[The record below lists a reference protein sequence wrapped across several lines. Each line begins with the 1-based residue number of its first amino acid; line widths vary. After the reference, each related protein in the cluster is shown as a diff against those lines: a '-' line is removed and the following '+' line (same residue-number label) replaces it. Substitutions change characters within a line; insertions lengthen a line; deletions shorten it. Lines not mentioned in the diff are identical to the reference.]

1 METMKCKECGKEL
14 STKAEI
20 CPNCG
25 VRVKKKSTFSIIFRV
40 LEIIVVIVVLIILII
55 VAVAVIKD
63 ASYKARKKSFYGK
76 WERISSDNRIVYS
89 EVTKPVGEDG
99 IEYST
104 ITTITTIIIDNE
116 LEFKDGYVYDGLGSA
131 EGCYTTTELNE
142 RCEDTLPYLFV
153 NDKTNGFAIS
163 FNDTHGRV
171 KYLCFKQ
178 EDKDT
183 IKQINCLDLGE
194 GNIYSSNDGINREY
208 DIVYKRKRLLTK

>member
-40 LEIIVVIVVLIILII
+40 LEIITVIVVLIILI
-55 VAVAVIKD
+55 VVVVAVIKD
-63 ASYKARKKSFYGK
+63 ASRKARIKSFYGK
-76 WERISSDNRIVYS
+76 WERISSDNRIVYF
-89 EVTKPVGEDG
+89 EATKPVGEDG

-104 ITTITTIIIDNE
+104 ITTIIIDNE
-116 LEFKDGYVYDGLGSA
+116 LEFKEGYVYDGLGNG
-131 EGCYTTTELNE
+131 EGCYTTTELDE
-142 RCEDTLPYLFV
+142 RCKDTLPYLWFD
-153 NDKTNGFAIS
+153 DKTNGFAIS
-163 FNDTHGRV
+163 FNDTHGRD

-178 EDKDT
+178 EDKNT

-194 GNIYSSNDGINREY
+194 GNRYSSNDGINREY

>member
-40 LEIIVVIVVLIILII
+40 LEIVVVIVVLIILIVVI
-55 VAVAVIKD
+55 WAVIKD
-63 ASYKARKKSFYGK
+63 ASRKARIKSFYGK

-89 EVTKPVGEDG
+89 EVTKPVGEGG
-99 IEYST
+99 IEYS
-104 ITTITTIIIDNE
+104 TITTIIIDNE
-116 LEFKDGYVYDGLGSA
+116 LEFKDGYVYDGLGSG

-142 RCEDTLPYLFV
+142 RCKDTLPYLML
-153 NDKTNGFAIS
+153 NDKTNGFAIT

-183 IKQINCLDLGE
+183 IKQINCLDLGKD
-194 GNIYSSNDGINREY
+194 NLYSSNGGINREY